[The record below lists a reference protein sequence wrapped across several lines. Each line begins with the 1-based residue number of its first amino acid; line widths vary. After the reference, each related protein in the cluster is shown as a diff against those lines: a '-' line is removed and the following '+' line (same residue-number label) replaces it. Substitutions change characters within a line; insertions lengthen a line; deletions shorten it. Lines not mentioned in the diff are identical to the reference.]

1 MNDNRVG
8 SMTNVFKIIKII
20 YLNFLDSD
28 RTKII
33 SNSNPTRIRRG
44 FLKIYNVGVNVF
56 AISSI
61 SFSTSEL

>member
-44 FLKIYNVGVNVF
+44 FLKIIRLV
-56 AISSI
+56 
-61 SFSTSEL
+61 